1 MEYRLDELFNLQ
13 MGKTPVRKN
22 PEYWNS
28 NDHKWISIADLSKC
42 EKYITETKEH
52 VSSIAVQESGI
63 SEIPANTVIMSLKLS
78 ISENSDFK
86 RTYLF

>member
-28 NDHKWISIADLSKC
+28 NDHKWISIADLS
-42 EKYITETKEH
+42 
-52 VSSIAVQESGI
+52 
-63 SEIPANTVIMSLKLS
+63 
-78 ISENSDFK
+78 
-86 RTYLF
+86 